1 MTKYNTALLATIIK
15 DLTFTRNKI
24 NITRENVRWIDA
36 GTTMGELGLEIKMID
51 DLLQKLV
58 YIKDHD
64 KEN

>member
-24 NITRENVRWIDA
+24 NITRENVRWINA
-36 GTTMGELGLEIKMID
+36 GTTMGEPGLEIEMID

>member
-36 GTTMGELGLEIKMID
+36 GTTMGELGLEIEMID
-51 DLLQKLV
+51 DLLRKLV

-64 KEN
+64 KE

>member
-1 MTKYNTALLATIIK
+1 MTKYNTALLAIIIK

-36 GTTMGELGLEIKMID
+36 GTTMGELGLEIEMID

>member
-24 NITRENVRWIDA
+24 NITRENVRWINA

>member
-36 GTTMGELGLEIKMID
+36 ETTMGELGLEIEMID